1 MFKDFEAEP
10 REESWDE
17 IRTSVQLPQ
26 LFQDFE
32 AEPQNDTWT
41 KIRAALDLPQH
52 MEAYEP
58 EPQEDTW
65 EKIRAG
71 IDLPQIMAT
80 YEPDPQEESWKKI
93 RAGVDLAQKFENYEA
108 EPQAI
113 SWLKI
118 QEAIQPKKRR
128 RGIIIP
134 LFYRVGIAAGLVL
147 LLGSLWWLLNS
158 KDSTG
163 MTATNTGNKKPASG
177 TQTNTHKSRAS
188 EITGKTQ
195 TGSKS
200 PDVNAL
206 PSHTERTASALPTQ
220 TERTSSASE
229 RIANAPKRGTNDLQ
243 KGYDKANSNKNNEA
257 LLANNKVSE
266 KNNPG
271 ASVTPVNEEKKPEKQ
286 ENTLADNNTESSD
299 NIKLEQLSAKGFQQK
314 PIRKPFSAIAFNA
327 EKPYQ
332 EREQRVY
339 RKTILTASLMP
350 LQTYQAFTILPQ
362 TTTYIQ
368 QVGRLDAIDNQRLGI
383 QLRAGAMKPLSDRF
397 SMGVS
402 AAYTGVQQWANYEI
416 NNGDYEVQTA
426 DNGSYTLVG
435 IGEQVAQKQF
445 LQTIGLKLDN
455 AYLVSKK
462 KTSIYAIGG
471 AEAVHVLN
479 NKDFG
484 YYVNASVGFSYPI
497 KGGKSLWIEPTFRYS
512 LSQSFDANNYLKI
525 RPYNIGLNLRINFI

>member
-1 MFKDFEAEP
+1 MQPDDEIKKKLTEMFKDFESEP
-10 REESWDE
+10 QKESWE
-17 IRTSVQLPQ
+17 KISASIQMSQ

-32 AEPQNDTWT
+32 A
-41 KIRAALDLPQH
+41 
-52 MEAYEP
+52 

-71 IDLPQIMAT
+71 IDLPERMAT
-80 YEPDPQEESWKKI
+80 YEPEPQEESWDKI
-93 RAGVDLAQKFENYEA
+93 RASLDLTQKFENYEA
-108 EPQAI
+108 EPQEI

-118 QEAIQPKKRR
+118 QEAIHTKKRR

-158 KDSTG
+158 KEEPG
-163 MTATNTGNKKPASG
+163 MTAVKSGTKKPAS
-177 TQTNTHKSRAS
+177 A
-188 EITGKTQ
+188 TQ
-195 TGSKS
+195 TGDKKAGEKDS
-200 PDVNAL
+200 VQ
-206 PSHTERTASALPTQ
+206 EVQ
-220 TERTSSASE
+220 SSAKPSDKQLE
-229 RIANAPKRGTNDLQ
+229 PTSIENIAD
-243 KGYDKANSNKNNEA
+243 ANKQANKNGVSNKEVLKNGGNTSIAKEVNSKETLIA
-257 LLANNKVSE
+257 KSNTSKKNKQNSAIIPPVSTKQNDTNTDNQTDVLAITDTDVQ
-266 KNNPG
+266 
-271 ASVTPVNEEKKPEKQ
+271 TTEEIKP
-286 ENTLADNNTESSD
+286 
-299 NIKLEQLSAKGFQQK
+299 EQLSGKGFHQK
-314 PIRKPFSAIAFNA
+314 PIRKPFSAIAYNA

-332 EREQRVY
+332 EKEQRVY

-362 TTTYIQ
+362 TNTYIQ

-383 QLRAGAMKPLSDRF
+383 QIRAGAMKPLSNRF

-402 AAYTGVQQWANYEI
+402 AAYTGVQQWANYEL
-416 NNGDYEVQTA
+416 NNGEYEVETGA
-426 DNGSYTLVG
+426 NGSYTIIG

-445 LQTIGLKLDN
+445 LQTIGIKLDN

-462 KTSIYAIGG
+462 KTSVYAIAG

-484 YYVNASVGFSYPI
+484 YYINASIGFSYPV

>member
-1 MFKDFEAEP
+1 MFKDFESEP
-10 REESWDE
+10 REESWE
-17 IRTSVQLPQ
+17 KISASIQMSQ

-32 AEPQNDTWT
+32 A
-41 KIRAALDLPQH
+41 
-52 MEAYEP
+52 

-71 IDLPQIMAT
+71 IDLPERMAA
-80 YEPDPQEESWKKI
+80 YEPEPQEDTWDKI
-93 RAGVDLAQKFENYEA
+93 RASLDLTQKFENYEA
-108 EPQAI
+108 EPQEI

-118 QEAIQPKKRR
+118 QEAIHTKKRR

-158 KDSTG
+158 KEEPG
-163 MTATNTGNKKPASG
+163 MTAAKSGNKKPAS
-177 TQTNTHKSRAS
+177 A
-188 EITGKTQ
+188 TQ
-195 TGSKS
+195 TGDKEAGEKDSIQKVLS
-200 PDVNAL
+200 
-206 PSHTERTASALPTQ
+206 TEKQLESTIKENIAS
-220 TERTSSASE
+220 
-229 RIANAPKRGTNDLQ
+229 NK
-243 KGYDKANSNKNNEA
+243 KSNKNDVSNTATAIKNDKNTSIAKENNSKQTLIA
-257 LLANNKVSE
+257 KSNTSKKNNRNSAIIPPVSTKENDTNADNPTNVLANAGIHS
-266 KNNPG
+266 
-271 ASVTPVNEEKKPEKQ
+271 TEEIKP
-286 ENTLADNNTESSD
+286 
-299 NIKLEQLSAKGFQQK
+299 EQLSGKGFQQK
-314 PIRKPFSAIAFNA
+314 PIRKLFSAIAYNA

-332 EREQRVY
+332 EKEQRIY

-362 TTTYIQ
+362 TNTYIQ

-383 QLRAGAMKPLSDRF
+383 QVRAGAMKPLSNRF

-402 AAYTGVQQWANYEI
+402 AAYTGVQQWANYEL
-416 NNGDYEVQTA
+416 NNGEYEVETST
-426 DNGSYTLVG
+426 NGSYTIIG

-462 KTSIYAIGG
+462 KTSVYAIAG

-484 YYVNASVGFSYPI
+484 YYLNASIGFSYPV